1 MDEHSL
7 YQGGQGSAIRA
18 WGPGRA
24 ELGKGVSCPGWG
36 LSVRPPV
43 FLLPP
48 HPPPPHEPS
57 LGPHES
63 FLNQTDAQLP
73 LLESP
78 SWTER
83 YQ

>member
-7 YQGGQGSAIRA
+7 YRGGRGSAIRA

-24 ELGKGVSCPGWG
+24 ELGKRVSCPGRWV
-36 LSVRPPV
+36 SVRPPV
-43 FLLPP
+43 FLLPVDP
-48 HPPPPHEPS
+48 LPPREPS
-57 LGPHES
+57 LGPQEG
-63 FLNQTDAQLP
+63 FLNHTDPQLP